1 MMRYTFAIIF
11 TIVSTF
17 CYAQQIESN
26 VTMDAPVFK
35 FETKT
40 INYGKILKDSDGIR
54 TFEFMNI
61 GNSPLVITKVS
72 SSCGCMIP
80 KMPEDPIMTGGKGE
94 IQVEY
99 DTKRLGRI
107 SKSIYVM
114 SNASEPRLILKIK
127 GEVVLEM
134 SEAN

>member
-1 MMRYTFAIIF
+1 MRYTFALIF
-11 TIVSTF
+11 TILSTCVF
-17 CYAQQIESN
+17 AQQIESN

-40 INYGKILKDSDGIR
+40 IDYGKILKDSDGIR
-54 TFEFMNI
+54 TFQFTNI
-61 GNSPLVITKVS
+61 GNSPLIISKVS

-80 KMPEDPIMTGGKGE
+80 KMPEDPIMPGAKGE

-127 GEVVLEM
+127 GEVVLEL
-134 SEAN
+134 SQTN

>member
-1 MMRYTFAIIF
+1 MRYTFALIF

-80 KMPEDPIMTGGKGE
+80 KMPEDPIMPGGKGE

>member
-1 MMRYTFAIIF
+1 MRYTFALIF
-11 TIVSTF
+11 TMVSTF
-17 CYAQQIESN
+17 GFAQQIESN

-35 FETKT
+35 FETKV
-40 INYGKILKDSDGIR
+40 IDYGKILKDSDGIR

-61 GNSPLVITKVS
+61 GNSPLIVTKVS

-80 KMPEDPIMTGGKGE
+80 KMPEDPIMPGGKGE

-99 DTKRLGRI
+99 ETNRLGRI

-114 SNASEPRLILKIK
+114 SNATEPRLILKIK
-127 GEVVLEM
+127 GEVVLELPD
-134 SEAN
+134 AN